1 MKHYYFYYQEVYLV
15 PILSKKLNGIAV
27 DKIVKAGLNISNYIN
42 QELQLILC
50 GTHNKNITKISGHLW
65 PV

>member
-27 DKIVKAGLNISNYIN
+27 DKIVKAGLNISKSGITIN
-42 QELQLILC
+42 SLRHTQ
-50 GTHNKNITKISGHLW
+50 
-65 PV
+65 